1 MSLKY
6 IRYMYFIKG
15 EIYLKKKSLYAD
27 IALLMVAIVWG
38 AGFVASKEA
47 LEVAKP
53 LYILAI
59 RFSLSFILMSIVLFK
74 HLRKVTKEDLKVGLI
89 IGTILFLAFAT
100 QTIGLQYTQASTQAF
115 LTGTNVVMVPFLY
128 WALTKKKPDIYA
140 VSSAF
145 LSLIGIALLTLQGG
159 FNLNIGDILT
169 LACAF
174 FFACHIVVV
183 GYFAQ
188 KKDPIILTILQFG
201 VASVFSIVLAVFNE
215 PFPTSIT
222 FRGGFSLIYLGLF
235 STLIA
240 FLLQTMAQKHTSSSH
255 TAIILCTESVF
266 GSLLSVLI
274 LKETF
279 TLAMIIGS
287 VLVFTGIIISE
298 TKLSFLKKRKS
309 CD

>member
-1 MSLKY
+1 MDKV
-6 IRYMYFIKG
+6 YFLLRG
-15 EIYLKKKSLYAD
+15 NFNLKKKSLYAD
-27 IALLMVAIVWG
+27 IALLIVAIVWG

-59 RFSLSFILMSIVLFK
+59 RFSLSFILMSIIFFK
-74 HLRKVTKEDLKVGLI
+74 HLKKINKDDLKAGLI
-89 IGTILFLAFAT
+89 IGSILFLAFAT

-128 WALTKKKPDIYA
+128 WAISKKKPDIYS
-140 VSSAF
+140 VSSAI
-145 LSLIGIALLTLQGG
+145 LSLIGIALLTVQGG
-159 FNLNIGDILT
+159 FTLNIGDALT
-169 LACAF
+169 LVCAF
-174 FFACHIVVV
+174 FFACHIVAV

-201 VASVFSIVLAVFNE
+201 VAAVFSIVLAVFNE
-215 PFPTSIT
+215 PFPINIT

-279 TLAMIIGS
+279 TISMIIGS
-287 VLVFTGIIISE
+287 ILVFIGIIVSE
-298 TKLSFLKKRKS
+298 TKLEFLKKRKS
-309 CD
+309 CT